1 MKTGIFKIAKALHL
15 TFIVILIWL
24 SSHMGFAEPITEDKA
39 GNLSENFL
47 TYLNASHTIDKIEHL
62 TYSDQTVGYLIRLSP
77 QGYIL
82 VAADTI
88 RVPIKAYSF
97 TSDFDHLP
105 PAYTQ
110 TLVKELFI
118 PLSESVTGAI
128 KSTKNSSGVK
138 TVQDTALEEI
148 NHAYWSFLTD
158 YTSSAMKLTRSYI
171 PDTFLLTTTWNQG
184 YPYNKFNPLVN
195 DQLTLTGCTQTAIAQ
210 IMRYNFHP
218 EFGSGV
224 FTHIWNQQTL
234 TAVMN
239 RPFNWDIMPDIVNG
253 NVETYQQDE
262 VAALMRDL
270 GILNEADFGVTETSA
285 SFNKNAFARAFGYA
299 SIYQM
304 ESDDPEFFTTI
315 ANEIDNEHPVLLSI
329 PGHMT
334 VADGYASDGTG
345 KKIHLNMGW
354 GGTSDDYYYLD
365 QTIVTENYTFSPN
378 HTIYYN
384 IRPCEGNECNPYS
397 LEPGA
402 NDPVISSD
410 LPDLIMEDNITIRI
424 EAYDPDGDTVSLSA
438 TSSCG
443 EISPLLDNNLL
454 RLSST
459 DSDIL
464 CEIKLAANTDDG
476 NAEKNF
482 NVLVLNKSFF
492 MGTSYD
498 IDGSFSDQEEI
509 DEHKAYL
516 QGQVSIKGDRGYSN
530 QAFYLWVKDDNDNVV
545 IDVSDQSISGNLAPG
560 FYYICASISD
570 PFSGW
575 HYTYDSGFSG
585 YTISVMDTEL
595 NTSVESIANELGIDL
610 TQFNENDLAISVE
623 SMDNT
628 GIVPFEAQFFCTV
641 NSGNPPYEYQ
651 WDFGDSGIGSTNE
664 NPSYIYENAGS
675 YMATCRVTDAGGQST
690 SQSVIMQLN
699 DRVIVLTDSSPNCVV
714 YSGNEITI
722 YGTSGTNQITIEK
735 GANAN
740 LMNFPGSNQIIVKGE
755 SGQFDITRSG
765 AAVRFQDNNNSTYL
779 KIPATSTSQTIQF
792 NDGTKILRIDNS
804 QVTLGGIVVE

>member
-1 MKTGIFKIAKALHL
+1 MKPGMFNIAKALHV

-24 SSHMGFAEPITEDKA
+24 SSNMGFAEPITEDKA

-47 TYLNASHTIDKIEHL
+47 TYLNASHTIDTVEHL
-62 TYSDQTVGYLIRLSP
+62 THSDQTVGYLMRLSP

-88 RVPIKAYSF
+88 RIPIKAYSL
-97 TSDFDHLP
+97 TSDFARLP
-105 PAYTQ
+105 PAYKQ

-118 PLSESVTGAI
+118 PSSRFVTGTI
-128 KSTKNSSGVK
+128 KSTENSGGVK
-138 TVQDTALEEI
+138 TVQDTPLEEI
-148 NHAYWSFLTD
+148 NHAYWNFLTD
-158 YTSSAMKLTRSYI
+158 YTISAMKLTRSYI

-195 DQLTLTGCTQTAIAQ
+195 DELTVTGCTQTAIAQ
-210 IMRYNFHP
+210 IMRYHFHP
-218 EFGSGV
+218 EAGSGV

-262 VAALMRDL
+262 VAALMRDI
-270 GILNEADFGVTETSA
+270 GILNEADFGVTATSA
-285 SFNKNAFARAFGYA
+285 SFHKDDFSRAFGYA

-315 ANEIDNEHPVLLSI
+315 ANEIDNERPVLLSM

-345 KKIHLNMGW
+345 KKIHVNMGW
-354 GGTSDDYYYLD
+354 GGASDDYYYLD
-365 QTIVTENYTFSPN
+365 QTIVTGSHTYSPN

-384 IRPCEGNECNPYS
+384 IKPCEGNECNPYP
-397 LEPGA
+397 LEPGS

-410 LPDLIMEDNITIRI
+410 LPDLIMEDNITVRI
-424 EAYDPDGDTVSLSA
+424 EAYDPDGDDVSLSA

-443 EISPLLDNNLL
+443 EIVPWLDNNLL
-454 RLSST
+454 TLSST
-459 DSDIL
+459 DTDML
-464 CEIKLAANTDDG
+464 CEIQVVANSDDG

-482 NVLVLNKSFF
+482 NVLVLNNSFF

-498 IDGSFSDQEEI
+498 IGGSFSDQEEI

-516 QGQVSIKGDRGYSN
+516 QGQVSINGDRGYSN
-530 QAFYLWVKDDNDNVV
+530 QAFYLWVKDDDENVV

-575 HYTYDSGFSG
+575 HYTYDPGFSG

-595 NTSVESIANELGIDL
+595 NTSVESIANELGIYL
-610 TQFNENDLAISVE
+610 TESDENDRF
-623 SMDNT
+623 T
-628 GIVPFEAQFFCTV
+628 
-641 NSGNPPYEYQ
+641 
-651 WDFGDSGIGSTNE
+651 
-664 NPSYIYENAGS
+664 
-675 YMATCRVTDAGGQST
+675 
-690 SQSVIMQLN
+690 
-699 DRVIVLTDSSPNCVV
+699 VLTDSSPNCVV

-735 GANAN
+735 GAGAN
-740 LMNFPGSNQIIVKGE
+740 LMNFPGNNQIIIKGE

-765 AAVRFQDNNNSTYL
+765 ATVQFQDNNNSTYL
-779 KIPATSTSQTIQF
+779 KIPATLTSQTIQF
-792 NDGTKILRIDNS
+792 NDDTKILRIDNS